1 MWAARVSS
9 WVKKRTDDV
18 SNHKFKIGRAIPPS
32 QQNRHMIKR
41 EGGFEPIFRQV
52 PNNAPA
58 LLIRMSI
65 GGSRVAISAARPFHF
80 GQASTIG
87 ERESGA
93 RRNDAWLGAS
103 RTDHQSDRKGRR
115 SITAPIA
122 SPCKLAPMFEA
133 GNRNL

>member
-1 MWAARVSS
+1 MWAALRVSS

-58 LLIRMSI
+58 LLIRTSI
-65 GGSRVAISAARPFHF
+65 GGSRVAISAAARFISAKRVRSAKYTEWAAP
-80 GQASTIG
+80 GPLLPSRAKVAS
-87 ERESGA
+87 A
-93 RRNDAWLGAS
+93 RDLLRAIKTM
-103 RTDHQSDRKGRR
+103 R
-115 SITAPIA
+115 APIGRVLPA
-122 SPCKLAPMFEA
+122 TSSI
-133 GNRNL
+133 